1 MTDSKQQVLFQTLLT
16 QLDLPEKI
24 GATALFKTAKI
35 QKVQV
40 HTESQRWTFIFEFE
54 KIVPIADLQVFSN
67 QLKHSFDNI
76 QDVDFRIIT
85 TNSHFDQ
92 QLLTA
97 YWPYII
103 EQTNPNYS
111 VMKELAQQQGPK
123 LIDNNVVL
131 SVDND
136 VLRDYLTQ
144 KYLNDIEKSYR
155 DLGFAPFR
163 IKVVVDASNT
173 QARVNELRQ
182 KQEQQQQQMAA
193 TVAQKKASQPTA
205 DSTGSATKVLGKV
218 IDNSISTIPMEEIT
232 DEQQSVVVQGYVFK
246 AEIRQLKTGRQLLIL
261 EATDYTSS
269 FVIKK
274 FSKQNDAHD
283 IFAEFHEGVWL
294 KVRGSV
300 QEDNYSHELTINAY
314 DINIIKKIGRQDT
327 AADKRIELHVHT
339 NMSQMDAVS
348 STKDI
353 VKQAAE
359 WDQPAIAITD
369 HSTAQAFPDAH
380 SAGEKYGIKI
390 IYGVEVNLVD
400 EGEPIAY
407 NLRDQE
413 LSTAEY
419 VIFDVETTGL
429 SAVYDSIIELA
440 ATKMKDGKVVGE
452 FDEFIDPGHPLSA
465 TTINLTSITDE
476 MVKGSNSEAQ
486 ALEKFQK
493 FVGDDILV
501 GHNVTFDIG
510 FLNAALH
517 RNGQPSVNVPVI
529 DTLEMSRTLHS
540 EYRNHKLDSL
550 AKRYSIQLEHHHR
563 ANSDALTTGYL
574 MYKLLEEMQNR
585 FQTTNVQQ
593 LNEHIG
599 GQEAYKQARPYH
611 ATLLA
616 TTQAG
621 LKNLF
626 KIVSI
631 SMTEYYYR
639 TPRVPR
645 NILNKYRKG
654 IVVGSACSS
663 GEVFTAMMQKGY
675 DEAYQKAQYYDYLEI
690 MPPDIYQPLLDS
702 NMVADEKSLQEILGN
717 IVKLGEDL
725 DKPVVASGDVH
736 YLEAKD
742 AVYRDIIVKA
752 VKSNP
757 LARQK
762 LPLANFKTTP
772 EMLAAFSWLGEQQAQ
787 KVVVDNTHTVAD
799 WVDDDITPVKDR
811 LYTPKMPG
819 AEQEIQ
825 DLTYNKAQ
833 ELYGS
838 PLPEIVQARL
848 DKELKSIIG
857 NGFAVIYLIAQ
868 RLVHKSN
875 KDGYLVGS
883 RGSVGSSLVATMTGI
898 TEVNPLPPHYRCPD
912 CHYTEFFTKG
922 EIGSGYDLPDKSCP
936 QCGASLKKDGQDI
949 PFETFLG
956 FKGDKVPD
964 IDLNF
969 SGDYQPV
976 AHNYTKVLF
985 GEDHVFR
992 AGTIGTVAD
1001 RTAYG
1006 YVSNYEELTDQKFR
1020 GAEKDR
1026 LAAGS
1031 TGVKRT
1037 TGQHPAGIIVVPDD
1051 MDIYDFTPIQY
1062 PADDQ
1067 TAAWK
1072 TTHFDFHSIHD
1083 NILKLDI
1090 LGHDDPT
1097 MIRMLQDLSGI
1108 DPQTIPTDD
1117 PGVMKL
1123 FSGTDSLGVTPEEIG
1138 SKMGTLGIPEFGTRF
1153 VRGMLEETHP
1163 TTFAELLQISGL
1175 SHGTDVWLGNAEEYI
1190 QQGIVTLKDVIGCRD
1205 NIMMDLI
1212 HWGMEP
1218 QMAFQIMEHV
1228 RKGRGIPDEWQ
1239 DEMRAN
1245 KNVPDWYI
1253 DSCLKIKYMF
1263 PKAHATAY
1271 IIMALRIAYFKV
1283 HFPIIYYC
1291 AYFSVR
1297 CDMFDL
1303 QAMAQGKNAVEAAMK
1318 VINEQGMDAST
1329 KDKNLLTVLEVAN
1342 ECLARGIKI
1351 KMVDIEKSDATNF
1364 KIIDEHTLLAPFIAV
1379 PSLGLN
1385 VAKQIVAAREEQ
1397 LFLSKEDLSK
1407 RGKVSKTIIDYLTQN
1422 KVIDQL
1428 PDENQLSLF

>member
-1 MTDSKQQVLFQTLLT
+1 MSNSQQQKLFQTLVQ
-16 QLDLPEKI
+16 QLELPDDLCS
-24 GATALFKTAKI
+24 TALFQTAKI

-40 HTESQRWTFIFEFE
+40 HTESQRWTFIFEFAQ
-54 KIVPIADLQVFSN
+54 ILPIKDLQTLAQHLQN
-67 QLKHSFDNI
+67 SFTDI
-76 QDVDFRIIT
+76 QAVDFRIVT
-85 TNSHFDQ
+85 QDAHFDQ
-92 QLLTA
+92 KLLSA
-97 YWPYII
+97 YWPYVMN
-103 EQTNPNYS
+103 QTNPNSS
-111 VMKELAQQQGPK
+111 VMKELSLQQAPK
-123 LIDNNVVL
+123 LQGQQVIL
-131 SVDND
+131 CVDND
-136 VLRDYLTQ
+136 VLRDYLNQ
-144 KYLNDIEKSYR
+144 NYLTAIENCYQE
-155 DLGFAPFR
+155 LGFAPFH
-163 IKVVVDASNT
+163 IKVIIDHS
-173 QARVNELRQ
+173 QSQSQIEELRK
-182 KQEQQQQQMAA
+182 KQVEQQQQLALS
-193 TVAQKKASQPTA
+193 VAQKKNQSPAANTDAAPQII
-205 DSTGSATKVLGKV
+205 GKK
-218 IDNSISTIPMEEIT
+218 IDAQQSVTSMKEIT
-232 DEQQSVVVQGYVFK
+232 EEQQSVVIQGYIFK
-246 AEIRQLKTGRQLLIL
+246 SEVRQLKNSRQLLII

-274 FSKQNDAHD
+274 FSKPNDSPD
-283 IFAEFHEGVWL
+283 VFAEFHEGVWI
-294 KVRGSV
+294 KARGSV
-300 QEDNYSHELTINAY
+300 QEDTYSRDLTFNAY
-314 DINIIKKIGRQDT
+314 DLNIIKKIGRQDQ
-327 AADKRIELHVHT
+327 APQKRIELHVHT

-348 STKDI
+348 STTDI
-353 VKQAAE
+353 IQQAAQ
-359 WDQPAIAITD
+359 WGQPAIAITD
-369 HSTAQAFPDAH
+369 HSTAQAFPEAH
-380 SAGEKYGIKI
+380 SAGQKYGMKI
-390 IYGVEVNLVD
+390 IYGVEINLVD
-400 EGEPIAY
+400 EGQPIAY
-407 NLRDQE
+407 NLRDQD
-413 LSTAEY
+413 LSSAEY

-440 ATKMKDGKVVGE
+440 ATKMKNGKVVAN

-476 MVKGSNSEAQ
+476 MVQGSNTEAE
-486 ALEKFQK
+486 ALAKFQK

-501 GHNVTFDIG
+501 GHNVTFDVG
-510 FLNAALH
+510 FLNTAL
-517 RNGQPSVNVPVI
+517 RRQKQPPVTVPVI

-550 AKRYSIQLEHHHR
+550 AKRYSINLEHHHR

-574 MYKLLEEMQNR
+574 LYKLLAEMQAR
-585 FQTTNVQQ
+585 FQTENVQQ
-593 LNEHIG
+593 LNDHLG
-599 GQEAYKQARPYH
+599 GPEAYKQARPYH

-616 TTQAG
+616 QTQAG

-626 KIVSI
+626 KIVSL

-645 NILNKYRKG
+645 NILNKYHEG
-654 IVVGSACSS
+654 IIIGSACSS

-675 DEAYQKAQYYDYLEI
+675 DEAYQKAQYYDYLEV

-702 NMVADEKSLQEILGN
+702 NLIADEEALHEILSN
-717 IVKLGEDL
+717 IIKLGKDL
-725 DKPVVASGDVH
+725 DKPVVATGDVH
-736 YLEAKD
+736 YIAAKD
-742 AVYRDIIVKA
+742 AIYRDIIVKA

-762 LPLANFKTTP
+762 LPLANFKTTT
-772 EMLAAFSWLGEQQAQ
+772 EMLKAFDWLDEKEAQ
-787 KVVVDNTHTVAD
+787 KVVVDNTHIVAD
-799 WVDDDITPVKDR
+799 WIDDDITPVKDR

-825 DLTYNKAQ
+825 DLTYQKAQ
-833 ELYGS
+833 QMYGD
-838 PLPEIVQARL
+838 PLPTIVQERL
-848 DKELKSIIG
+848 EKELKSIIG
-857 NGFAVIYLIAQ
+857 NGFAVIYIIAQ

-898 TEVNPLPPHYRCPD
+898 TEVNPLPPHYRCPQ
-912 CHYTEFFTKG
+912 CHYTQFFTNG
-922 EIGSGYDLPDKSCP
+922 EVGSGFDLPDKACP
-936 QCGASLKKDGQDI
+936 KCGTSLKKDGQDI

-969 SGDYQPV
+969 SGDYQPI

-1006 YVSNYEELTDQKFR
+1006 YVSNYEELTDQRFR

-1026 LAAGS
+1026 LAAGA

-1037 TGQHPAGIIVVPDD
+1037 TGQHPAGIIVVPED

-1067 TAAWK
+1067 SAAWK

-1117 PGVMKL
+1117 PGVMQL
-1123 FSGTDSLGVTPEEIG
+1123 FSGTESLGVTPEEID
-1138 SKMGTLGIPEFGTRF
+1138 SKMGTLGIPEFGTKF

-1190 QQGIVTLKDVIGCRD
+1190 RQGIVSLKDVIGCRD

-1218 QMAFQIMEHV
+1218 QLSFQIMEHV

-1297 CDMFDL
+1297 CDIFDL
-1303 QAMAQGKNAVEAAMK
+1303 QAMSQGKNAVEASMK
-1318 VINEQGMDAST
+1318 AIQDQGMDASA

-1342 ECLARGIKI
+1342 ECLARGITI
-1351 KMVDIEKSDATNF
+1351 KMVDLEKSDATNF
-1364 KIIDEHTLLAPFIAV
+1364 QILDEHTLLAPFIAV
-1379 PSLGLN
+1379 PSLGLS

-1397 LFLSKEDLSK
+1397 PFLSKEDLSK
-1407 RGKVSKTIIDYLTQN
+1407 RGKVSKTIIEYLTQN
-1422 KVIDQL
+1422 QVIDQL